1 MTATAQRPATKAQ
14 VERIGEMIGE
24 RIPDYLAE
32 AWITAIAAKIE
43 RGAFTRHDA
52 AAAFRCLRPIP
63 PLAR

>member
-1 MTATAQRPATKAQ
+1 
-14 VERIGEMIGE
+14 MIGE

-32 AWITAIAAKIE
+32 AWIAAITAKIE